1 MVLEGG
7 GAIVSLAAPSDAFLV
22 PTSMIVG
29 MHPKRSSAM
38 TSREAIRKSSPSPH
52 DASRTKYRR
61 HAGRPTQR
69 QRSCAKNWPTVALSG
84 FGQRQA
90 LTGSRR
96 PASRPAISASDSA
109 TIRSTNSP
117 TVGMS

>member
-1 MVLEGG
+1 MVLEDG

-52 DASRTKYRR
+52 DASTTRYGGGRVGERNGSDHARRT
-61 HAGRPTQR
+61 GR
-69 QRSCAKNWPTVALSG
+69 L
-84 FGQRQA
+84 
-90 LTGSRR
+90 
-96 PASRPAISASDSA
+96 
-109 TIRSTNSP
+109 
-117 TVGMS
+117 